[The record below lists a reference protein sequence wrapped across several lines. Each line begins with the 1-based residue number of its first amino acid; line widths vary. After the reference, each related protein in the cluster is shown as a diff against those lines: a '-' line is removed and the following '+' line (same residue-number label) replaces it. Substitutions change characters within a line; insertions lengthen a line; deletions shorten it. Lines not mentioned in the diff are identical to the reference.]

1 MIQNI
6 VNFYPKSKNIISSL
20 LHVMKAEKRL
30 DRFKY
35 IFPRHLIGPLFHHYI
50 MNLSGK
56 AFNRENELR
65 VNFGTNFEKFHLL
78 RHKSLTSAHV
88 IFLHGAEV
96 NIPIELGATWA
107 QKWSKAAQ
115 LLHKKD
121 GATVNILLLL
131 VCLPFT
137 IFESES

>member
-56 AFNRENELR
+56 AFNRVKELR

-96 NIPIELGATWA
+96 NIPIELGAEVNTGCRSPQVGA
-107 QKWSKAAQ
+107 EVTSVPNIDC
-115 LLHKKD
+115 LLS
-121 GATVNILLLL
+121 IYE
-131 VCLPFT
+131 CYQFR
-137 IFESES
+137 S